1 MSANQTK
8 STMNAPPSPKKKQ
21 QSEKNHILNFT
32 IKPLDRK
39 KIMQQHSL
47 SQLDKLNDEENKLD
61 QQKPTNQIYD

>member
-1 MSANQTK
+1 MH
-8 STMNAPPSPKKKQ
+8 PPPPKKNSSQK
-21 QSEKNHILNFT
+21 KNHILNFT

-61 QQKPTNQIYD
+61 Q